1 MTARHRH
8 DSPQSR
14 ERFISAGWELID
26 EVGLLDA
33 LRSITVADVSERAG
47 RSERTFWNHF
57 ADWSSYVEVLVS
69 NIPRRGPM
77 VDDGEYTAVDVVD
90 EALVAATRE
99 ALPELA
105 RAAAEGN
112 WVEVTQPEELTAFR
126 RQLLLTSRATEEN
139 SLREVLGRDYYGAFL
154 PRLQRIYEQTAAAAK
169 VRPLDPFDFE
179 QFTRLLAALSEG
191 LLLQH
196 LADPSQV
203 STEFVV
209 DATVAVGMTL
219 LAPEELHRGLGHLAA
234 EVAVSPGPVEAG
246 PETLEL
252 AGRCRDLVTTHG
264 RLAHWGEVA
273 AACGSDETELRRRVQ
288 RLSVLGALCFG
299 DNLPLDVVR
308 DTPHDWL
315 CQLVRV
321 ARRDPWCAHCSLTE
335 RLSEAPDAAAIRS
348 LVPLGA
354 EFASIVGERPA
365 SVHERVV
372 NVALAGAL
380 SDTASAPADT
390 AHAAIAVHPTLRGSK
405 LGTLV

>member
-1 MTARHRH
+1 MTERHRH

-33 LRSITVADVSERAG
+33 LRSITVADVAARAG

-57 ADWSSYVEVLVS
+57 ADWNSFVEVLVS

-169 VRPLDPFDFE
+169 VQPLEPLDFE
-179 QFTRLLAALSEG
+179 QFTRVLAALSEG

-203 STEFVV
+203 STDFVV
-209 DATVAVGMTL
+209 DATAAVGMTL
-219 LAPEELHRGLGHLAA
+219 LAPEELHRGLGDLAA
-234 EVAVSPGPVEAG
+234 ELAVSPGPVDAG

-252 AGRCRDLVTTHG
+252 GHRCRELVTTHG
-264 RLAHWGEVA
+264 RLAHWRDVA
-273 AACGSDETELRRRVQ
+273 VACRADETELRRRVQ
-288 RLSVLGALCFG
+288 RLSILGALCFG
-299 DNLPLDVVR
+299 DNLPLEVAR

-321 ARRDPWCAHCSLTE
+321 ARRDPWCAHCNLTE
-335 RLSEAPDAAAIRS
+335 RLSEAPDSATIRS

-354 EFASIVGERPA
+354 EFAAVVGERPA

-390 AHAAIAVHPTLRGSK
+390 AHAAIAVHPTLRDSG